1 MSKHNRVRKLM
12 FPGII
17 AGLTLAVISFSAA
30 ITSGAPVKEVNASLT
45 NNGYDTGEYQYYS
58 GSYYDSIGDSAI
70 SSGGTTLISKL
81 KTLIQP
87 SSAFG
92 YANIWT
98 FNEQYDCYP
107 SDYDGTDPLT
117 GNAYPTTNNTTKRGK
132 MWDMYS
138 DQNWTSVTD
147 RCGSYSTVGDKYNR
161 EHSMPKSW
169 FGGSES
175 NQPGT
180 DPNHLFNTDG
190 KVNGVRSNYAYGEV
204 TTVKTNCYTLN
215 SSVVGFGKLG
225 TNSSGTTVFEPDDAY
240 KGDFARAQMYMATA
254 YYDWNLTQG
263 SGESTACF
271 TYSGGVSTMKD
282 YYINLL
288 TKWSEE
294 DPVSQKEI
302 NRNNSVYSQQ
312 GNRNPFIDHP
322 GWANKIWGGTE
333 YTWGKS
339 SSTTPTISL
348 NKSSASIA
356 VGGTISLTATAAN
369 GSGSVTWSKG
379 SSSAVTL
386 SATSGNSITVTGA
399 AAGTAT
405 ITASYSGVT
414 ATCTVTVTSSGTT
427 SYTVTFNANGHG
439 TAPSSQ
445 TVASGGL
452 VTEPTAPTASGY
464 TFGGWYKEATC
475 TNAWNFSTDTITA
488 ATILYAKWTASSSG
502 SGNYEK
508 VSSSSDFSTGQY
520 LIVYETGS
528 LAFDG
533 SLSTLDAT
541 SNNISVTISN
551 STITS
556 TSTIDASSFTIG
568 GSSGNY
574 TIQSAS
580 GKYIGTSSNSNG
592 LTASDSELTNSI
604 TIESSGDATIVS
616 SGGAYLRY
624 NSSSDQARFRYYK
637 SSSYSS
643 QKAIQLYK
651 KASSS
656 GDTTEKTLSSISL
669 NTSSVTTSFEVGDSF
684 SYTGL
689 VVTAN
694 YSDNSSATVTPTSV
708 SSPDMSSAGT
718 KTVTVS
724 YTENS
729 VTKTASYS
737 ITVTESS
744 GGDDPTPT
752 TNSIKAIYDGGVGT
766 YDFEGLYVGV
776 TNGSPVI
783 MNGEYGMLLYGVY
796 SSTYSSWTV
805 NESYISVSATIT
817 TYKNLYETDKNSTI
831 TVSATKTDT
840 SVISKVANPKTYTV
854 TGNESSSD
862 LSVANRLSH
871 VVGTVYSIN
880 GTTGTSGWST
890 SSDNTVIMTVGSK
903 QVQVFVKKS
912 YSSDTTI
919 ANAFK
924 SGEEITVEGFT
935 SFYSTTFQVAFS
947 SIVETDTTYLAST
960 FAQELLDLV
969 SPICTGYDGV
979 TDNSNALNGV
989 WTTLEGS
996 DHYLKLSSE
1005 QKTILQEADVNES
1018 GTVIEQAMAFYDKAV
1033 AKYHLT
1039 NFINRTISYNE
1050 NVFFTSTTDN
1060 TILTIVLISVVSVSV
1075 IGGFIFLKKKREN
1088 Y

>member
-1 MSKHNRVRKLM
+1 MKNLKLRKILFGSVIAAMSVATVSLSI
-12 FPGII
+12 F
-17 AGLTLAVISFSAA
+17 AISSSSSNTIEAKAA
-30 ITSGAPVKEVNASLT
+30 LSNY
-45 NNGYDTGEYQYYS
+45 GYDEGEYKYYT

-81 KTLIQP
+81 NTLIQP

-147 RCGSYSTVGDKYNR
+147 RCGNYSTVGDKYNR

-175 NQPGT
+175 NEPGT

-271 TYSGGVSTMKD
+271 SYSNNVSTMKD

-288 TKWSEE
+288 TKWSEN

-302 NRNNSVYSQQ
+302 DRNNAVYSQQ

-322 GWANKIWGGTE
+322 GWANKIWGGTD

-356 VGGTISLTATAAN
+356 VGGTVSLTATAAN

-414 ATCTVTVTSSGTT
+414 ATCSVTVTSSGTT

-439 TAPSSQ
+439 TAPESQ
-445 TVASGGL
+445 TIVSGDL

-464 TFGGWYKEATC
+464 TFGGWYKETGC
-475 TNAWNFSTDTITA
+475 TNAWNFSSDTVTA
-488 ATILYAKWTASSSG
+488 NTILYAKWTASSSG
-502 SGNYEK
+502 G
-508 VSSSSDFSTGQY
+508 SSDVNLS
-520 LIVYETGS
+520 
-528 LAFDG
+528 DG
-533 SLSTLDAT
+533 SFSDSSITWTTADGHTTVTQMQTGGTAVNSSYISAPRVYKGNTLKFETDSGYAISSISITYSSTYTGNSMTAGIA
-541 SNNISVTISN
+541 ISDNTVTDNTTAISR
-551 STITS
+551 TWDT
-556 TSTIDASSFTIG
+556 T
-568 GSSGNY
+568 SSG
-574 TIQSAS
+574 THVVSA
-580 GKYIGTSSNSNG
+580 T
-592 LTASDSELTNSI
+592 
-604 TIESSGDATIVS
+604 
-616 SGGAYLRY
+616 
-624 NSSSDQARFRYYK
+624 
-637 SSSYSS
+637 
-643 QKAIQLYK
+643 
-651 KASSS
+651 SSS
-656 GDTTEKTLSSISL
+656 GETVIYIQNVASSANTQLRPTAITVTYVGGSASIKTLSSISL
-669 NTSSVTTSFEVGDSF
+669 NTSGVTTSFEVNDTF

-694 YSDNSSATVTPTSV
+694 YSDSSSATVTPTSV

-724 YTENS
+724 YTESS

-766 YDFEGLYVGV
+766 YDFEGLYVGE

-783 MNGEYGMLLYGVY
+783 MNGEYGMLLYGVS

-919 ANAFK
+919 ENAFK
-924 SGEEITVEGFT
+924 SGEEIIIEGFT
-935 SFYSTTFQVAFS
+935 SFYNTTFQVAFS
-947 SIVETDTTYLAST
+947 SIVETDATYLAST

-1005 QKTILQEADVNES
+1005 QKTILQEADENES

-1039 NFINRTISYNE
+1039 NFINRTISYSE
-1050 NVFFTSTTDN
+1050 NVFFASSTDN
-1060 TILTIVLISVVSVSV
+1060 TILTIVLISVASVSI
-1075 IGGFIFLKKKREN
+1075 IGGFIFLKRRKEN
-1088 Y
+1088 